1 MFAQGD
7 FMNTP
12 TNDINSVEAR
22 SDTTPAH
29 AYSVADAVQKSGL
42 GRTTLYALMGK
53 GELAS
58 VKIGRRTLIRRVD
71 LEDLI
76 DRHLQK
82 AA

>member
-12 TNDINSVEAR
+12 IDDVAQY
-22 SDTTPAH
+22 DTTPAH

-53 GELAS
+53 GELVS